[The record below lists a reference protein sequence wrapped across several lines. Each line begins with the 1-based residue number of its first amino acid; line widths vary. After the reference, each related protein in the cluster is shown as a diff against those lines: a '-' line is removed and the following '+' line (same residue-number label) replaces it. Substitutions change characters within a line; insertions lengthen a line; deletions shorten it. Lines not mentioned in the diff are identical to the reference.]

1 MRWATHQFMH
11 HLSRIRG
18 RTDTEMWREKR
29 GKGNFGVS
37 ISCTKGGTK
46 GAKNCH
52 MSHALVVLFYGE
64 AVCQVLSNMI
74 QSVFRLVLS
83 SGEIQGW
90 PKELVMGCENF
101 SNLCVVIGGTIGGV
115 GRWRFLPLSL
125 AAATFIGVS
134 LFHRPFNEL
143 DRRRAGRRRR
153 IFFESADLP
162 CRRKLPSL
170 CTHCGWMAYRQA
182 DLLFTQS
189 TY

>member
-115 GRWRFLPLSL
+115 GRLRCQKRVALRHS
-125 AAATFIGVS
+125 
-134 LFHRPFNEL
+134 H
-143 DRRRAGRRRR
+143 RRALGHPLTAHNLHRCFLRR
-153 IFFESADLP
+153 LQ
-162 CRRKLPSL
+162 L
-170 CTHCGWMAYRQA
+170 Q
-182 DLLFTQS
+182 
-189 TY
+189 